1 MYTTVSNVLLT
12 VPAIGSMSNMTSSAI
27 ATFIGY
33 SDAEINARLSGS
45 YTVPV
50 SGTVPVLEVISTDMT
65 VERILSRRAF
75 TGEKANR
82 SDWVDRFKQAR
93 ELLDTI
99 AQGKTSLLYEDGS
112 RVSEAANSGPW
123 SSTTG
128 YTPTFDV
135 DAMDNSVVDP
145 ARIDAVRGAKDE

>member
-1 MYTTVSNVLLT
+1 MYTTVSNVFLT
-12 VPAIGSMSNMTSSAI
+12 VPAIGSMSNMTSASV

-33 SDAEINARLSGS
+33 SDAEINAKLAGA

-50 SGTVPVLEVISTDMT
+50 SGSVPLLEVISTDMT

-75 TGEKANR
+75 TGEKVNK

-93 ELLDTI
+93 ELLDAV
-99 AQGKTSLLYEDGS
+99 AQGKTALLYEDGS
-112 RVSEAANSGPW
+112 RVAESAYSGPW
-123 SSTTG
+123 SSTTN

-135 DAMDNSVVDP
+135 DGMENSVVDP
-145 ARIDAVRGAKDE
+145 SRIDSIRGAKE